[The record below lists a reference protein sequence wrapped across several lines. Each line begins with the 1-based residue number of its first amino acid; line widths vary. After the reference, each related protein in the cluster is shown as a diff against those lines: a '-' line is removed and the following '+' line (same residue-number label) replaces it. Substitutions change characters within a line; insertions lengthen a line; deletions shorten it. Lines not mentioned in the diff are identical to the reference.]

1 MMGGGMMGLG
11 MGGGGMGLAGGGLL
25 GGLFMLLFWGGLI
38 VAAVVGVRW
47 LWDRG
52 RPPERRRLEES
63 ALEILRQRYAR
74 GQIEREEFEMKRR
87 DLE

>member
-11 MGGGGMGLAGGGLL
+11 MGGGGIGLGGGVLGGLL
-25 GGLFMLLFWGGLI
+25 MLLFWGGLI

-47 LWDRG
+47 LWDRD
-52 RPPERRRLEES
+52 RPAAQRGSEES
-63 ALEILRQRYAR
+63 ALGILKQRYAR
-74 GQIEREEFEMKRR
+74 GEIGREEFEMKRR

>member
-11 MGGGGMGLAGGGLL
+11 MGSGGMGLAGGGLL
-25 GGLFMLLFWGGLI
+25 GGLLMLLFWGGLI
-38 VAAVVGVRW
+38 IAAVVGVRW

-52 RPPERRRLEES
+52 RPPGRSELKGS
-63 ALEILRQRYAR
+63 ALEILKQRYAR
-74 GQIEREEFEMKRR
+74 GEIGREEFEMKRR